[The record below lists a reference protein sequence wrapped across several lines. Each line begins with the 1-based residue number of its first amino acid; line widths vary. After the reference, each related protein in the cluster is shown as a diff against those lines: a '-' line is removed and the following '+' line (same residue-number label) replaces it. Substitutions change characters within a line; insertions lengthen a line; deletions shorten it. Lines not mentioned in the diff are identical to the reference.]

1 MGPMP
6 VSPRKG
12 IAGLLFKQYP
22 GQQQVDLKVKVDIP
36 GSWFSAG
43 QSGGLTAA
51 ERKEK
56 YESIAM
62 EYEEKHVFEP
72 AAGRKP
78 ALVKEGIRFVCPTD
92 AADDADHPGFWIE
105 LTKWNRYRNDT
116 YKDRREDEV
125 RATGSR
131 TVAHLAL
138 MICAECAPTSARRRA
153 RGAR

>member
-1 MGPMP
+1 VPMGPMP

-72 AAGRKP
+72 AAGRNP
-78 ALVKEGIRFVCPTD
+78 PLSRRASAL
-92 AADDADHPGFWIE
+92 
-105 LTKWNRYRNDT
+105 
-116 YKDRREDEV
+116 
-125 RATGSR
+125 
-131 TVAHLAL
+131 
-138 MICAECAPTSARRRA
+138 SARPTLPMMRIILA
-153 RGAR
+153 SGSS